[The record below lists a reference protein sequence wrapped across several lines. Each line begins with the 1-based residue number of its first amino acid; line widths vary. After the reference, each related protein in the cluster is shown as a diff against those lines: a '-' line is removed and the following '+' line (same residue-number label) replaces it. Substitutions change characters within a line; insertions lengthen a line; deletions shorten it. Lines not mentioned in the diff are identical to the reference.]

1 MRAMIRVTCEAANVS
16 NSLQDE
22 LLKAGLVDKTQVDR
36 ARKQQHQ
43 QRRKQAQ
50 AKPKKKDRR
59 AKPPVDPAV
68 AQARAEKA
76 ARDRELNAQREEVR
90 RQREVN
96 AQVRQLV
103 SRNRHARVERDDD
116 HPFHFENKGKVKR
129 IFVDADTQAMI
140 TSGRLKIVNDNGQFE
155 LVPADIAE
163 KIRARNPSL
172 VIDLPE
178 EETPTED
185 DPYAAYKVPDDLMW

>member
-1 MRAMIRVTCEAANVS
+1 VG

-22 LLKAGLVDKTQVDR
+22 LLKAGLVDKAKVDQ
-36 ARKQQHQ
+36 AQKQKHQ
-43 QRRKQAQ
+43 QRRQAQ
-50 AKPKKKDRR
+50 AKPKKVRR
-59 AKPPVDPAV
+59 AEPKVDPAV

-76 ARDRELNAQREEVR
+76 AKDRELNAQREEVR

-103 SRNRHARVERDDD
+103 SRNRHPRVERDDD
-116 HPFHFENKGKVKR
+116 RPFHFENKGKVKR
-129 IFVDADTQAMI
+129 IFVDADTHALI

-155 LVPADIAE
+155 LVPADVAE

-178 EETPTED
+178 EASPAAD
-185 DPYAAYKVPDDLMW
+185 DPYADFKVPDDLMW